1 MKTSVT
7 TRLAALFS
15 AICIT
20 FVIVG
25 GAAMLG
31 HPEAES
37 TDAAAGQVAS
47 QPQPPA
53 PGEPGTTLH
62 AAALR

>member
-1 MKTSVT
+1 MKTSLA

-15 AICIT
+15 AVCIT

-25 GAAMLG
+25 GAALLG
-31 HPEAES
+31 HPEAGS
-37 TDAAAGQVAS
+37 PNAAAGQVAS
-47 QPQPPA
+47 QPQLPA
-53 PGEPGTTLH
+53 PGESGTTLH